1 MKRKALGRG
10 LGALIPAAS
19 GSSAPEEGLVWVD
32 LDQIVANPRQPREA
46 FEEERLEELAQSIQ
60 QHGVIQPVVVRRDK
74 LGYQLVAGER
84 RWRAAQKAGLRKLP
98 AIVRKVS
105 DDRALDMAL
114 IENIQRQ
121 DLNPV
126 EEAQAFHRLLEEF
139 ALTQEEV
146 ARRVGMKRAS
156 VTNSLRI
163 LKLPDEIQD
172 RLRRGILSAGHA
184 KVLSGLDSPEEQ
196 LRLAREVEKRDLS
209 VRSLE
214 DLIARGHKR
223 SGPHASAAATPER
236 RDPNTARA
244 AEQLTRALGTR
255 VRIQR
260 QGKRGALVL
269 EFYNEEDLQRLY
281 GLLLDA
287 ARAGRARSPSG

>member
-146 ARRVGMKRAS
+146 ARRVGMKRVS
-156 VTNSLRI
+156 ITNSLRI

-172 RLRRGILSAGHA
+172 RLRRGTLSAGHA
-184 KVLSGLDSPEEQ
+184 KVLSGLDSPGEQ
-196 LRLAREVEKRDLS
+196 VRLAREVEKRDLS

-214 DLIARGHKR
+214 DLIARGQKR
-223 SGPHASAAATPER
+223 SGPRASAAATPER
-236 RDPNTARA
+236 LDPNTTRA

-260 QGKRGALVL
+260 HGKRGALVL